1 MKKNILLFSFC
12 ILFCTCIAQNIIPN
26 GGFDQGPDWSVEMK
40 DHWPIDS
47 ICNLND
53 SVYLAG
59 PDYWYSYGDAAL
71 RMVYGHPFI
80 ECTDNIIPA
89 SMPSWIVMN
98 DYDRVGVNL
107 TNSLKPGYKYH
118 LSYYVKIDSVT
129 AAWFPIYGQMDTWT
143 YFVLN
148 NNGNIIQS
156 PTINIQNNL
165 HTWQQ
170 YDTVFTATVNSDVFE
185 IWGTDTIIIE
195 TNLLFDNFELSEI
208 TSVGELQAIQQPSIY
223 FSQDKIVI
231 ENYNYEEYYVS
242 VYNVTGNCIYSNKK
256 IGKSFLKIPSSYL
269 NKGIYLVT
277 VQSNNLMYSK
287 KVLIN

>member
-1 MKKNILLFSFC
+1 MRKIILLFTFC
-12 ILFCTCIAQNIIPN
+12 ALFYTCIAQNLIPN

-59 PDYWYSYGDAAL
+59 PDYWYSYGDVAP
-71 RMVYGHPFI
+71 RIVYGRPFTNCY
-80 ECTDNIIPA
+80 ENTIPP
-89 SMPSWIVMN
+89 SMPSWLGIN
-98 DYDRVGVNL
+98 YDEKVGVIL
-107 TNSLKPGYKYH
+107 TSPLKPGSIYK
-118 LSYYVKIDSVT
+118 LSYYVKIDSV
-129 AAWFPIYGQMDTWT
+129 AASWFPQANVNTWAI
-143 YFVLN
+143 FKFLN
-148 NNGNIIQS
+148 PNGNVLQS
-156 PTINIQNNL
+156 PTFTIQNNL

-231 ENYNYEEYYVS
+231 ENYNYDDYNVS
-242 VYNVTGNCIYSNKK
+242 VYDVIGNCVYFNKK